1 MGLPSER
8 YLRPRLWVALALS
21 VPVFLLAMGGMVPW
35 LAHRV
40 PVQASAWLQCALTTP
55 VFFWCGRPFLRR
67 WWKSLR
73 ERDPNMF
80 TLIVTGTGA
89 AFFYSVAAVLWGD
102 RFPETLRTAHGV
114 PLYFEAT
121 AVITTI
127 VLIGQ
132 ILEQR
137 AHARTDVAVRALLQ
151 LAPKIAHRVRGDAEE
166 DVSLE
171 LVAVGDWLRV
181 RPGERIPVDGNVV
194 EGASDVDESMLTGE
208 PVPVAKRA
216 GDPLSAGTL
225 NTTGSLLL
233 RAGRVGRDTLLAHII
248 ELVETARESEAPI
261 QRIADRA
268 VAVFAP
274 VVAGVAVVTFFCW
287 WSWGPAPALIHA
299 LVNAVAVLIIACPC
313 TLGLATPVAIVT
325 GIGRGAQAGVLV
337 KHAEA
342 LERLAA
348 ATTVLIDKT
357 GTLTEGKPQVVGVQS
372 LLGDGEAELLALAA
386 SAEQPSEHPLARA
399 IVQEA
404 QRRGLKLE
412 TPESFQAEPGF
423 GVEARVGGRRI
434 RIGRVADGPAQAG
447 DFATATL
454 VAVECDGV
462 ILGTLAL
469 ADPIKAT
476 TPEAIAELHRLGLRV
491 VVVSGDREA
500 TVRAVAESLGLDG
513 WHAGVTPARKQEL
526 VRELRARGEH
536 VVFAGD
542 GLNDAPALAAAEVG
556 IAMGTGTDVAM
567 QSAGLVLV
575 KGDLRGIVKAFH
587 LSRAT
592 LRTIRQNLFWAFFY
606 NGLGIPVAAGALYP
620 FFGLLLNPM
629 LAGVAM
635 SLSSLCV
642 VTNSLRLRR
651 LAL

>member
-40 PVQASAWLQCALTTP
+40 PGQTSAWLQCALTAP

-89 AFFYSVAAVLWGD
+89 AFFYSVAAVFWGD

-151 LAPKIAHRVRGDAEE
+151 LAPKIAHRVRGDTEE
-166 DVSLE
+166 DVPLE
-171 LVAVGDWLRV
+171 NVAVGDWLRV
-181 RPGERIPVDGNVV
+181 RPGERMPVDGNVV

-225 NTTGSLLL
+225 NTTGALLL

-274 VVAGVAVVTFFCW
+274 VVAGVAVVTFLCW

-337 KHAEA
+337 KNAEA

-357 GTLTEGKPQVVGVQS
+357 GTLTEGKPQVVGVDP
-372 LLGDGEAELLALAA
+372 LTGDAAELLALAA

-412 TPESFQAEPGF
+412 ASESFQAEPGF
-423 GVEARVGGRRI
+423 GVEARVGGRRV
-434 RIGRVADGPAQAG
+434 RIGRVADGPAQTG

-462 ILGTLAL
+462 IVGTLAL

-500 TVRAVAESLGLDG
+500 TVRAVAETLGLDG

-526 VRELRARGEH
+526 VRELRAHGER

-629 LAGVAM
+629 LACVAM

>member
-21 VPVFLLAMGGMVPW
+21 VPVFLLAMGGMVPA

-40 PVQASAWLQCALTTP
+40 PSPASAWLQCVLTAP

-151 LAPKIAHRVRGDAEE
+151 LAPKIAHRVRGGAEE
-166 DVSLE
+166 DVPLE
-171 LVAVGDWLRV
+171 AVVVGDWLRV

-233 RAGRVGRDTLLAHII
+233 CAGRVGRDTLLAHII

-412 TPESFQAEPGF
+412 ASESFQAEPGF
-423 GVEARVGGRRI
+423 GVEARVGGRRV
-434 RIGRVADGPAQAG
+434 RIGRVADGPAPAG

-476 TPEAIAELHRLGLRV
+476 TPEAIEELHRLGLRV

-526 VRELRARGEH
+526 VRELRARGER